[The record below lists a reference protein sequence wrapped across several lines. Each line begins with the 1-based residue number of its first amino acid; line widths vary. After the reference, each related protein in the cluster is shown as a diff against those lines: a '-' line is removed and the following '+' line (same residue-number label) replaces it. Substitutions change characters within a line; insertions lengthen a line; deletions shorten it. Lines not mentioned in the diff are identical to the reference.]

1 MCEARNSYNVVKY
14 DIHFSKGG
22 NHMKKTPVL
31 SRILSMLLAL
41 AMVLGLVPVFPHQ
54 HAHAA
59 SNMENGFEGQDADV
73 FSALGF
79 DTTELPEGFDPDTTE
94 NPYGRNTILGN
105 QVWEAFVAS
114 SGGTNVYGKNNN
126 SVSGGGISG
135 MPSSGAGI
143 GMEMYSVAAADFD
156 GDGLQGEV
164 VYVGFDSIKYN
175 SHSERANLQ
184 LQIYDAKKNS
194 ISDLKTIGTGIN
206 PAQVIKSGGTAY
218 SRLDYAWQNLLQV
231 TAGDYDCD
239 GRYEIAVYVPEDGN
253 GRVDIYKYQQT
264 SQSGEND
271 WMKLSN
277 WDRVWSYVV
286 NNTGNEIFNMVS
298 LVSADINQDGVD
310 DLGIS
315 YGRLAPYGN
324 PFTSVDIDKS
334 KAVILW
340 GAKSNMLQKHSAVS
354 LNEGE
359 LGELTRVSLTV
370 GDLDGDGAKE
380 LIATGQPISDVEK
393 YYSGN
398 KAESNTTRA
407 VITYLYD
414 YNKGL
419 VINSSGLYKPVDGK
433 YIDAEDENGNKSKQW
448 QSNNG
453 FDENYYSDPL
463 MRTNA
468 AVFHPKGYDYAF
480 LYLDSCLYECTE
492 GQLMLKMSLDD
503 GNYDGQSALGGDKWS
518 PVLAGAIST
527 NYVEYGVV
535 AADINGEGYDTLMT
549 NMFVTGSGYQKGET
563 AEQDVRRHYASYR
576 TLYSTGDAL
585 ASKASGTANLSVDG
599 IPSTL
604 TTAALA
610 MVDADVDTVIMEYTG
625 VHYLTY
631 SDPKVLAIIA
641 AAPYFE
647 DVDIISDYDYAWQNT
662 TSYSQMNGG
671 GHGDTV
677 QVDFEGGIYLS
688 TETEVGGGKI
698 ELETSVNFTL
708 EWAKDTTTTT
718 EYTLSFETSQDED
731 AVAFYCIPTE
741 NYVYKTYTPNGKG
754 GYDEKTDIISN
765 TFTPCYQV
773 LTLDYYESIRGNYP
787 GLPEVRGKAI
797 TSTPGDPSSYPTS
810 TSGYSVISQWDKDP
824 AGVSFGNGA
833 ITQEISVTTED
844 AESYNMGAA
853 WDFQFGGGAGVNI
866 FGQEFDTTGG
876 VQWSLNPSGGWT
888 DIKMEGTTISGTVTN
903 MPLQFQD
910 YGYYYTWKIFSYNYK
925 FEDGTSIPVV
935 SYVVGDV
942 SEPPQ
947 LPEDFQQDY
956 DRTTSDKN
964 VLTWTYDGSF
974 SDFYIYKYYDFPVGG
989 GLQRV
994 AEIPS
999 STPNYTLKYDENGKP
1014 YKEYY
1019 YEDLNLAPYA
1029 EYQYAIQVEREA
1041 PVPPLSAISGL
1052 LTARTKAANGNPVMT
1067 MEESDGEH
1075 DGLLKVYPDKTS
1087 YLTVGVTGPKGES
1100 ASSYYTT
1107 VQYQWQK
1114 KENGAWTDL
1123 INETAVTLTFA
1134 SAGVDTAG
1142 EYRCRV
1148 NVLTKA
1154 DATAITAYTD
1164 PVSLTHAKRTSF
1176 IEELYVKDVSG
1187 GVELYAKVGNAHP
1200 DSASIPGGTVTFNL
1214 TNNLTGQNYQYFVEL
1229 NPAGIATDIRETML
1243 PEGMYS
1249 VTAYYSGSFI
1259 FKSSDAQTL
1268 YLSQRSAG
1276 FDVDAPASVVFGD
1289 GAEVVYRTVTKSNGF
1304 TQTKEAIPQSFT
1316 LLKADALSTKQLRG
1330 ASKIET
1336 GESVSAGTNYWIDLE
1351 GIRYYFTATHSG
1363 KITVEDL
1370 YVTYGTA
1377 DAYLT
1382 YTNNGGKYRLAENLP
1397 AGGYAVK
1404 MTTDGVA
1411 VYAPV
1416 NVLKRQITLQLPA
1429 QKIGEGVD
1437 HAPYVTLGSMQM
1449 LSGTW
1454 APCDLVNG
1462 ELNSTMADQIISLHY
1477 YNTAGSP
1484 YTGTEVIKQCGY
1496 YVVRDWGGTVNASK
1510 YPNYDIKLLDGS
1522 LTVIGATRDVSIGV
1536 RLFEEQSVGTLHAM
1550 SPEYGSTRNPVHAAD
1565 KLVQSFS
1572 TGTRMVFTAVPDE
1585 GYEIYDWYINGVAQ
1599 GTKAT
1604 SLSYVLL
1611 AEDTTVEV
1619 QFTIKQNSLIFGT
1632 AGDVGGGTIVC
1643 SDSEL
1648 TSDSVVL
1655 ANALF
1660 TFTAKANPGYHFK
1673 EWRYTEQSKGT
1684 VYNDDENGV
1693 MESTFDLLMPATS
1706 CSVYAVFERD
1716 HYTFTYSD
1724 RMNGVGMTAWYM
1736 GNASG
1741 DTTSGIEK
1749 ITIRSGDKVKGDTTI
1764 VVEAAPGYDLDSEYA
1779 FISKGTQG
1787 QANYEAGTYTLKLG
1801 EDTDVTA
1808 VTNRQ
1813 SYDVKLDF
1821 SVKQDVIFPEGT
1833 KLIYTIGEK
1842 QESLNI
1848 EEATGVTLE
1857 DVPGGSDIHIHV
1869 EYPGYYDLIGW
1880 VDGQSGLTATEEVNK
1895 AAVEVKFGDT
1905 VEAGTAYWYTVS
1917 INNANVA
1924 RYFTA
1929 PITGIVR
1936 WNGEKVTV
1944 YGESNNYRITG
1955 LNQDTTIS
1963 VRLEEKPHHYV
1974 DMEDISGFGTYE
1986 LVLPEG
1992 SAESVGANNV
2002 KRILVHDGDDLTVL
2016 VTPEQKWTVSY
2027 WQAKAASMSD
2037 SVKVRATSLKY
2048 TIPDIRESYTFKPI
2062 FSSTTYNTISWPTIS
2077 ADQNS
2082 ITLSP
2087 ENGYLSSV
2095 SSGSSFK
2102 FKLTG
2107 PGMALVDQVF
2117 ANGVPFVAAGSANA
2131 GNCTVSGDVYTI
2143 SNIQEN
2149 QVITVTMKEV
2159 GVTVNGEDLVNMHGS
2174 GWVYDHGTQTLTLSR
2189 SGLIIS
2195 GSVKISGVDNLKIVL
2210 LDTAATVT
2218 LENLNLSST
2227 ATNVITAS
2235 GETCSVVLS
2244 GSNTITSRTNGSILT
2259 VSDTSN
2265 ESLIIRGNGTLNLY
2279 NSGNGYAIAANTVTF
2294 TGNCNVNI
2302 YSTEAGGVN
2311 ANELCM
2317 GIEGSTTEPSLRIQQ
2332 TGSNANRDPIYAG
2345 DIEQYNGE
2353 LLVRGID
2360 AAIVCNY
2367 MYTYDGVVELSSEKE
2382 SKTAFS
2388 GVYWL
2393 AYYTNGYM
2401 KRYTERNG
2409 SEAKSIVVRKAD
2421 YLLTDYDLVQLFFA
2435 TTTCNYFRL
2444 SPLSSEPDASSV
2456 VLTVTYNGKE
2466 YSAPI
2471 SGGSAYQYYYI
2482 DLNDLNDTTL
2492 KTAILE
2498 NGKKFGEEME
2508 NEHWLAVAYTQA
2520 SPVYTTLATADI
2532 TFEYRAQQLG
2542 EPFDAYKADIG
2553 SSDEV
2558 LEYSLSGGDTSS
2570 LNGAIATS
2578 GSVQTLTLDH
2588 LTAGTIDVGSTPVY
2602 LKGDNYLISMA
2613 NEPLVT
2619 DGTLNLYSDGTGTLT
2634 VNSRIIPDAE
2644 GAPVTSA
2651 LVADTINLHDVK
2663 ALMLFSGTNA
2673 VTAGSKTKINFYDGD
2688 TVLQYGQ
2695 GWNIDEGTTGSNSS
2709 TLHTAAIAGNK
2720 YLKVYADTTDGSIT
2734 PDTITVDKE
2743 TLNGQVKEFAV
2754 KYMAVDGNLI
2764 GLKTDTDGD
2773 TTYTSVLLINSAG
2786 EETVWKL
2793 ALGDEIPAGYQGC
2806 YRNNGASADLKLDLS
2821 KTELAEMPVGTYT
2834 IRFRQQDQYGAL
2846 HNLDVTMKL
2855 TAKSI
2860 ISGDLSVTPTTV
2872 TLSRGQSVTL
2882 TTAFTGTTP
2891 SSYQW
2896 SVDGKSVQ
2904 VGAESSYTFTV
2915 PADAKVGKTY
2925 TIQAA
2930 SFSGNDALGAAT
2942 ATITVCNA
2950 VSDIT
2955 ITNDQLKAEEDGSYT
2970 VHTVQPDAQ
2979 PGVWEF
2985 NALVTMDD
2993 GTTATDVVW
3002 TLWGNDLRA
3011 THLDPTT
3018 GVLTVSPVEVGTDGI
3033 MKVIATYTNADGTTG
3048 TGEIVLNVNT
3058 DPYVGI
3064 TIVGTVNGEAVTD
3077 IHGTVSA
3084 NTYDETY
3091 AVGGEDV
3098 IVTAYPDP
3106 NHTVAG
3112 WTVNGE
3118 AVTEWNTRTNTMTF
3132 PGEVFGH
3139 YLVTVEF
3146 THYHSERKHDDQN
3159 HWMECSC
3166 GDRIEITAHDDK
3178 DHDHN
3183 CDVCGYVMSTC
3194 YDDDKNHF
3202 CDYCGAKQGDCADE
3216 NHNHLCDWCGDKLS
3230 DCVDENTDH
3239 ICEYCG
3245 GRVSDC
3251 GDVNSNHFCDYCGEK
3266 ISTCYDADDHNCDI
3280 CGRELSECADT
3291 DDHNCD
3297 ICGKVLS
3304 KCADKDKDH
3313 LCDICG
3319 IRLTECYDKNKD
3331 HLCDQCGEPATE
3343 CVDANNDHLCDL
3355 CKETISECVDEN
3367 KDHKCDIC
3375 GKDLSNCVDENKDHN
3390 CDDCG
3395 AKLTDCADAD
3405 NNHLCDICSVELSQC
3420 ADENGDHNCDKCG
3433 KKLSDCADTAP
3444 ADHFCD
3450 TCGKHL
3456 TPCVDENSDHTC
3468 DICGKE
3474 LGVHDCADENSDHRC
3489 DTCGET
3495 LTPCADNDSNHL
3507 CDLCGKELSECADED
3522 ADHKCDKCG
3531 KILTECADETKDH
3544 LCDLCGTEITTCA
3557 DENSDHNCDVCS
3569 KPLSECSDGDN
3580 DHKCDICGKQTSTC
3594 ADDDKDHKCDLCS
3607 AVLTACVDDNSDHNC
3622 DICSEPVSACADEN
3636 KDHSCDICNK
3646 ELSTCADENKDHN
3659 CDICSK
3665 PLTECA
3671 DEDNDHFCDLC
3682 GKQISTCVDE
3692 KDHLCDIC
3700 GQRLTQ
3706 CVDED
3711 PVDQLCDLCGEDM
3724 HQCADEDN
3732 DHDCDF
3738 CEFVLTQCIDE
3749 NADHACDICGATNSV
3764 CVDADSDHNCD
3775 LCGKPISKCLDENSD
3790 HDCDTC
3796 GEKLT
3801 DCVDADHN
3809 DFCDI
3814 CGAGTNLHVDKNKD
3828 HRCDVC
3834 ALPLSECDDE
3844 DKDHLCDLCGVVW
3857 SVCVDKNTDH
3867 ACDICGGTMGVHAP
3881 AEGTHRCDYCGKDAS
3896 ECADETSDHL
3906 CDTCDKVLSDCVDEV
3921 KDHLCDICGKELSK
3935 CLDED
3940 KNHICDWCGQRM
3952 SDCADPNEDGYCDYC
3967 GEPILYTIHLIQ
3979 PEEGTITSSHAA
3991 AAMETPVTFT
4001 VALNPGK
4008 TLLSVNV
4015 VDVEGAPVAI
4025 TDNGD
4030 GTYSYIQPR
4039 CEVTIS
4045 VTYSNDLFSISF
4057 ASMTMA
4063 NSLDMN
4069 FAFLKAYRS
4078 DWTGYYAEIV
4088 KEYEDRESVT
4098 QYIFFEDWKTTT
4110 INGELYHYVTFTG
4123 IAAKE
4128 MTDKLSVTIYSPDG
4142 VAASTVWEDSVQAQA
4157 MRNLAKTGVTKLSQ
4171 TMVVD
4176 MLNYG
4181 AAAQKKFEYHLDNLA
4196 NSLLSEEQ
4204 KGFATTA
4211 VSYVDTSKRNDNY
4224 RANVYLVSNIQFMMA
4239 FANIDPTMNA
4249 EVTFTDHYGKE
4260 HLITIPGSEFE
4271 KNGSYYVFTIEE
4283 TVIADAYQNITC
4295 KIYNAD
4301 GKLVNQVTDSMASYA
4316 ARAKQN
4322 TGDELYEMIMKFATS
4337 AHAYLHS
4344 K

>member
-1 MCEARNSYNVVKY
+1 
-14 DIHFSKGG
+14 
-22 NHMKKTPVL
+22 MKKTPVL
-31 SRILSMLLAL
+31 SRFLSLLLVL
-41 AMVLGLVPVFPHQ
+41 AMVLGFVPAFPHQ
-54 HAHAA
+54 HAHAAA

-79 DTTELPEGFDPDTTE
+79 DTTELPEGFDPDTTD
-94 NPYGRNTILGN
+94 NPYGRDTILGN

-114 SGGTNVYGKNNN
+114 SGGVNVYGKNNN
-126 SVSGGGISG
+126 SVSGSGISG
-135 MPSSGAGI
+135 MPSSGTGI
-143 GMEMYSVAAADFD
+143 GMAMYSVAAADFD

-175 SHSERANLQ
+175 SHAERSNLR
-184 LQIYDAKKNS
+184 LQIYDAKNNA

-206 PAQVIKSGGTAY
+206 PAQVIRSGGTAY

-264 SQSGEND
+264 SQSAEND
-271 WMKLSN
+271 WMKMGN

-315 YGRLAPYGN
+315 YGRMAPYGN
-324 PFTSVDIDKS
+324 PFSSVDVDKS

-340 GAKSNMLQKHSAVS
+340 GAKSNMLQKHSAVN

-359 LGELTRVSLTV
+359 LGDLTRVSLTV

-380 LIATGQPISDVEK
+380 LIATGQPVSDVEK
-393 YYSGN
+393 YYNGN
-398 KAESNTTRA
+398 ATDSNTTRS
-407 VITYLYD
+407 ITTYLYD

-419 VINSSGLYKPVDGK
+419 VINSSGLYKVVDGK
-433 YIDAEDENGNKSKQW
+433 YVDAEDEDGNKSQHW
-448 QSNNG
+448 QSGNG
-453 FDENYYSDPL
+453 FDAVYYSDPL

-468 AVFHPKGYDYAF
+468 AVFHPKGYDYPF

-503 GNYDGQSALGGDKWS
+503 ANYDGQSALGGDQWVPTIIGMS
-518 PVLAGAIST
+518 QD
-527 NYVEYGVV
+527 YVEYGVV

-549 NMFVTGSGYQKGET
+549 NMFMSFSGYQKGDT
-563 AEQDVRRHYASYR
+563 AEQDVRQHLASYR
-576 TLYSTGDAL
+576 TLYSTGGAL
-585 ASKASGTANLSVDG
+585 ASKASGVAHVGGEAAFFGDF
-599 IPSTL
+599 STL

-610 MVDADVDTVIMEYTG
+610 MVDVDLDTVIMEYTG
-625 VHYLTY
+625 THYLTY

-647 DVDIISDYDYAWQNT
+647 DVDIISNYDYAWQNT

-671 GHGDTV
+671 GRGETV
-677 QVDFEGGIYLS
+677 QVDFEGGVYLS

-708 EWAKDTTTTT
+708 EWAQDTTTTT

-754 GYDEKTDIISN
+754 GYDEKIDIISN

-787 GLPEVRGKAI
+787 GLPEIRGKAI

-833 ITQEISVTTED
+833 ITQEITVTTEE
-844 AESYNMGAA
+844 AESYNLGAA
-853 WDFQFGGGAGVNI
+853 WDFQFGGGSGVNI
-866 FGQEFDTTGG
+866 LGQEFDTTGG

-888 DIKMEGTTISGTVTN
+888 DIDLSGTSISGTVTN
-903 MPLQFQD
+903 MPLEFQD

-925 FEDGTSIPVV
+925 FGDGTSIPVI

-956 DRTTSDKN
+956 ERTTSDKN

-974 SDFYIYKYYDFPVGG
+974 SYFYIYKYYDFPVGG

-994 AEIPS
+994 AEIPAD
-999 STPNYTLKYDENGKP
+999 TPSYNLKYDENGKP

-1114 KENGAWTDL
+1114 RENGAWTDL
-1123 INETAVTLTFA
+1123 TNETAVTLTFA
-1134 SAGVDTAG
+1134 SAGVETAG

-1187 GVELYAKVGNAHP
+1187 GVELYAKVGNAHS

-1259 FKSSDAQTL
+1259 FKSSSAETL

-1276 FDVDAPASVVFGD
+1276 YDVDAPASVVFGD
-1289 GAEVVYRTVTKSNGF
+1289 GAEVVYRSVSKSNGF
-1304 TQTKEAIPQSFT
+1304 TQTKEAIPQSFS
-1316 LLKADALSTKQLRG
+1316 LLKADPLSIKSLRN
-1330 ASKIET
+1330 ASEIKDGQT
-1336 GESVSAGTNYWIDLE
+1336 TTAGRNYWINLE
-1351 GIRYYFTATHSG
+1351 GVRYYFTATHSG
-1363 KITVEDL
+1363 TVAVEDL
-1370 YVTYGTA
+1370 YVTYGAA
-1377 DAYLT
+1377 DSYLT
-1382 YTNNGGKYRLAENLP
+1382 YTNNGGKYNLAENLP

-1416 NVLKRQITLQLPA
+1416 NVLKRQITLQLPE

-1437 HAPYVTLGSMQM
+1437 HAPYVTLGSMEM

-1454 APCDLVNG
+1454 APCDLVDG
-1462 ELNSTMADQIISLHY
+1462 ELNSTMADQIVSLYY
-1477 YNTAGSP
+1477 YNTAGTR
-1484 YTGTEVIKQCGY
+1484 YTGTDVIKQCGY
-1496 YVVRDWGGTVNASK
+1496 YVVRDWGGTVNASM

-1550 SPEYGSTRNPVHAAD
+1550 SPEYASTRQPITAAD

-1585 GYEIYDWYINGVAQ
+1585 GYEIYDWYVNGVAQ

-1604 SLSYVLL
+1604 SFSYVLL

-1619 QFTIKQNSLIFGT
+1619 QFAIKQNSLIFGT
-1632 AGDVGGGTIVC
+1632 AGDVGGGSIVC

-1673 EWRYTEQSKGT
+1673 EWRYTEQGKGT
-1684 VYNDDENGV
+1684 VYNDTENGV
-1693 MESTFDLLMPATS
+1693 MESTFELLMPATS

-1716 HYTFTYSD
+1716 YYTFNYSD
-1724 RMNGVGMTAWYM
+1724 RTNGTGLTAWYM

-1741 DTTSGIEK
+1741 DTTAGVEK
-1749 ITIRSGDKVKGDTTI
+1749 IVILSGDKIKGDTTI
-1764 VVEAAPGYDLDSEYA
+1764 VVEAAAGYDLDPDYA

-1787 QANYEAGTYTLKLG
+1787 NANYDTGTYTLKLD
-1801 EDTDVTA
+1801 EDTEVTA
-1808 VTNRQ
+1808 VANRQ
-1813 SYDVKLDF
+1813 SYDVEMSF
-1821 SVKQDVIFPEGT
+1821 SVKQNAVFPEGA

-1842 QESLNI
+1842 QETLKI
-1848 EEATGVTLE
+1848 ENATGITLE
-1857 DVPGGSDIHIHV
+1857 DVPGGSDIHIRI

-1880 VDGQSGLTATEEVNK
+1880 VDDQSGITATEEINK
-1895 AAVEVKFGDT
+1895 AAVEVKYGQT

-1936 WNGEKVTV
+1936 WDGEQVTV
-1944 YGESNNYRITG
+1944 YGEGNSYRITG
-1955 LNQDTTIS
+1955 LDQNETIS

-1974 DMEDISGFGTYE
+1974 DVEDITGYGTYKLE
-1986 LVLPEG
+1986 LPEG
-1992 SAESVGANNV
+1992 AQESAGANNV

-2016 VTPEQKWTVSY
+2016 VTPAQKWTVSY

-2048 TIPDIRESYTFKPI
+2048 TIPDIRENYTFKPI

-2077 ADQNS
+2077 ADQTA

-2095 SSGSSFK
+2095 SSGSDFK

-2107 PGMALVDQVF
+2107 AGMSLVDQVF

-2131 GNCTVSGDVYTI
+2131 GNCTVSGGVYTI

-2149 QVITVTMKEV
+2149 QVITVTMKDV
-2159 GVTVNGEDLVNMHGS
+2159 GITVNGEDLVNMRGS
-2174 GWVYDHGTQTLTLSR
+2174 GWTYDHNTQTLTLSR
-2189 SGLIIS
+2189 SGLIVS
-2195 GSVKISGVDNLKIVL
+2195 GSVKVSGLDSLKIVL
-2210 LDTAATVT
+2210 KDTAATVT
-2218 LENLNLSST
+2218 LENLNLTSN

-2235 GETCSVVLS
+2235 GEACSVVLS
-2244 GSNTITSRTNGSILT
+2244 GTNTITSLTTGSVLT
-2259 VSDTSN
+2259 VSNTGT
-2265 ESLIIRGNGTLNLY
+2265 ESLIIRGNGTLNIH
-2279 NSGNGYAIAANTVTF
+2279 NAGNGYAIAANKVTF

-2302 YSTEAGGVN
+2302 NSDSAGGVN
-2311 ANELCM
+2311 AVYLDM
-2317 GIEGSTTEPSLRIQQ
+2317 GIEGGTSEPTLRVQQ
-2332 TGSNANRDPIYAG
+2332 TGSYRYMAPINVYYITEYA
-2345 DIEQYNGE
+2345 GE
-2353 LLVRGID
+2353 LLARG
-2360 AAIVCNY
+2360 V
-2367 MYTYDGVVELSSEKE
+2367 GVAVSCTTMVTHGGTVELSSERE
-2382 SKTAFS
+2382 DVCAFS
-2388 GVYWL
+2388 GFYWF
-2393 AYYTNGYM
+2393 AYYPNGYM
-2401 KRYTERNG
+2401 IRYTERYG
-2409 SEAKSIVVRKAD
+2409 SEAQSKAITRSE
-2421 YLLTDYDLVQLFFA
+2421 YEYGAYDEVYFIIGTQK
-2435 TTTCNYFRL
+2435 CNYFRI
-2444 SPLSSEPDASSV
+2444 SPLSSEPGASSV

-2466 YSAPI
+2466 YSGPI
-2471 SGGSAYQYYYI
+2471 GEGYSNRYYYI
-2482 DLNDLNDTTL
+2482 DLDKPNDTQL
-2492 KTAILE
+2492 KAFTHSFRE
-2498 NGKKFGEEME
+2498 
-2508 NEHWLAVAYTQA
+2508 
-2520 SPVYTTLATADI
+2520 PYTTTDSKANWLVVAHTGMSPSQMHLGTGTVSLTERVTARD
-2532 TFEYRAQQLG
+2532 EYGNVIETEYVLT
-2542 EPFDAYKADIG
+2542 ENMDG
-2553 SSDEV
+2553 SEV
-2558 LEYSLSGGDTSS
+2558 LPYSLSGGNTNNLSVIYT
-2570 LNGAIATS
+2570 GS
-2578 GSVQTLTLDH
+2578 GVNTLALDH
-2588 LTAGTIDVGSTPVY
+2588 LTTGRIEAGSTPVH
-2602 LKGDNYLISMA
+2602 LKGDNYLISMGTV
-2613 NEPLVT
+2613 PLIT

-2634 VNSRIIPDAE
+2634 VNARIVQGSAGE
-2644 GAPVTSA
+2644 SLSSA
-2651 LVADTINLHDVK
+2651 LQADTINLHDVK
-2663 ALMLFSGTNA
+2663 ALILFSGTNA
-2673 VTAGSKTKINFYDGD
+2673 VSAGSNTKINFYDGD
-2688 TVLQYGQ
+2688 TALSYGQ
-2695 GWNIDEGTTGSNSS
+2695 GWNIDEGSNGTTSTTLTTGTISD
-2709 TLHTAAIAGNK
+2709 AQ
-2720 YLKVYADTTDGSIT
+2720 YVKVYADTTDGTITPNSIT
-2734 PDTITVDKE
+2734 ADKE
-2743 TLNGQVKEFAV
+2743 TLDGQVEEFTV

-2764 GLKTDTDGD
+2764 GLKTETDG
-2773 TTYTSVLLINSAG
+2773 TVTYTSVLLINSAG

-2793 ALGDEIPAGYQGC
+2793 ALGDEIPEGYQGC
-2806 YRNNGASADLKLDLS
+2806 YQDNGSSAKLKLDLG
-2821 KTELAEMPVGTYT
+2821 KTELMDLPVGTYT
-2834 IRFRQQDQYGAL
+2834 VRFRQQDQYDAL
-2846 HNLDVTMKL
+2846 HNLDVMLKL
-2855 TAKSI
+2855 TAKSTS
-2860 ISGDLSVTPTTV
+2860 SGDLTVAPTSVI
-2872 TLSRGQSVTL
+2872 LSRGQSINL

-2896 SVDGKSVQ
+2896 TVNGESVQ

-2915 PADAKVGKTY
+2915 PADAEIGKTY

-2930 SFSGNDALGAAT
+2930 SFSGNDALGVAT
-2942 ATITVCNA
+2942 ATVTVCNA

-2955 ITNDQLKAEEDGSYT
+2955 ITNDQLKAEDDGSYT
-2970 VHTVQPDAQ
+2970 VHTIQPDAQ
-2979 PGVWEF
+2979 SGVWQF

-3011 THLDPTT
+3011 TSLDPTT
-3018 GVLTVSPVEVGTDGI
+3018 GVLTVSPTEVGTDGI
-3033 MKVIATYTNADGTTG
+3033 MKVIATYTNADGTSG

-3064 TIVGTVNGEAVTD
+3064 TIVGTVNGESVTD

-3132 PGEVFGH
+3132 HGDVFGH

-3146 THYHSERKHDDQN
+3146 THFHNEMKHDEQN

-3166 GDRIEITAHDDK
+3166 GDRIEITAHEDR
-3178 DHDHN
+3178 DHDHL
-3183 CDVCGYVMSTC
+3183 CDSCRYTMTTC

-3202 CDYCGAKQGDCADE
+3202 CDWCGAKQGECADE
-3216 NHNHLCDWCGDKLS
+3216 NANHLCDWCGEKLS
-3230 DCVDENTDH
+3230 ECVDENTDH

-3245 GRVSDC
+3245 GRVSEC
-3251 GDVNSNHFCDYCGEK
+3251 ADVNSNHFCDYCGEK
-3266 ISTCYDADDHNCDI
+3266 ISVCTDADDHLCDI
-3280 CGRELSECADT
+3280 CGRELSTCADENK
-3291 DDHNCD
+3291 DHLCD
-3297 ICGKVLS
+3297 ICSKELS

-3313 LCDICG
+3313 LCDLCEE
-3319 IRLTECYDKNKD
+3319 RLTECFDKNKD
-3331 HLCDQCGEPATE
+3331 HLCDQCGEPATD
-3343 CVDANNDHLCDL
+3343 CVDENNDHLCDL
-3355 CKETISECVDEN
+3355 CRNPISECKDEDKDHLCDICGKALGECVDEN
-3367 KDHKCDIC
+3367 
-3375 GKDLSNCVDENKDHN
+3375 SDHN
-3390 CDDCG
+3390 CDNCG
-3395 AKLTDCADAD
+3395 EKLTDCADAD
-3405 NNHLCDICSVELSQC
+3405 NNHLCDVCNVELSQC
-3420 ADENGDHNCDKCG
+3420 ADEDKDHKCDLCG
-3433 KKLSDCADTAP
+3433 KKLTDCAD
-3444 ADHFCD
+3444 ADSDHYCD

-3456 TPCVDENSDHTC
+3456 TPCVDENSDNLC

-3474 LGVHDCADENSDHRC
+3474 MGVHDCADGNNDHLC

-3495 LTPCADNDSNHL
+3495 LTPCADNDSDHL
-3507 CDLCGKELSECADED
+3507 CDTCGKELTACADED
-3522 ADHKCDKCG
+3522 ADHKCDTCG
-3531 KILTECADETKDH
+3531 ETLTECADETKDH
-3544 LCDLCGTEITTCA
+3544 LCDLCGKEITTCA
-3557 DENSDHNCDVCS
+3557 DENSDHNCDICG
-3569 KPLSECSDGDN
+3569 KPLSECADEDN
-3580 DHKCDICGKQTSTC
+3580 DHLCDICGKGISAC
-3594 ADDDKDHKCDLCS
+3594 ADADKDHKCDVCGT
-3607 AVLTACVDDNSDHNC
+3607 VLTACGDENSDHNC
-3622 DICSEPVSACADEN
+3622 DICGKPVTACADEN
-3636 KDHSCDICNK
+3636 KDHLCDLCGE
-3646 ELSTCADENKDHN
+3646 ELTACGDENKDHN

-3665 PLTECA
+3665 PLTECT

-3682 GKQISTCVDE
+3682 GKKISDCFDE
-3692 KDHLCDIC
+3692 KDHLCDTC
-3700 GQRLTQ
+3700 GERLTQ

-3724 HQCADEDN
+3724 HECADADK
-3732 DHDCDF
+3732 DHACDF
-3738 CEFVLTQCIDE
+3738 CAFVLTQCIDE
-3749 NADHACDICGATNSV
+3749 NKDHACDICGETNSV
-3764 CVDADSDHNCD
+3764 CLDEDSDHLCD
-3775 LCGKPISKCLDENSD
+3775 LCGKEITTCLDEDND
-3790 HDCDTC
+3790 HLCDIC
-3796 GEKLT
+3796 GEKISE
-3801 DCVDADHN
+3801 CVDADHN

-3814 CGAGTNLHVDKNKD
+3814 CGAETNLHVDKNKD

-3881 AEGTHRCDYCGKDAS
+3881 AEGTHLCDYCGKVAS
-3896 ECADETSDHL
+3896 ECADEDNDHL
-3906 CDTCDKVLSDCVDEV
+3906 CDTCDEVLSDCIDEV

-3940 KNHICDWCGQRM
+3940 KDHFCDWCGERM

-3967 GEPILYTIHLIQ
+3967 GEHILYAIHLIQ
-3979 PEEGTITSSHAA
+3979 PEEGTITSDHAS

-4001 VALNPGK
+4001 VTLNPGK

-4015 VDVEGAPVAI
+4015 VDVEGAPVEF

-4078 DWTGYYAEIV
+4078 DWSGYYAKIV
-4088 KEYEDRESVT
+4088 KEYEDRDPVT

-4128 MTDKLSVTIYSPDG
+4128 MTDKLYVTIYSPDG

-4157 MRNLAKTGVTKLSQ
+4157 MRNLAKSGVSELSR

-4181 AAAQKKFEYHLDNLA
+4181 AAAQKKFEYRVPYLA
-4196 NSLLSEEQ
+4196 NGLLTDEQ
-4204 KGFATTA
+4204 KAYATET

-4271 KNGSYYVFTIEE
+4271 KNGNYYVFTIEE
-4283 TVIADAYQNITC
+4283 TVVADAHQNITC